1 MHIYIENETELM
13 QDFDFEDLFI
23 RVVKASAEYVKIP
36 YEISVNILLVNDES
50 IHEINLSERK
60 IDKATDVLSF
70 PALDFET
77 PGDFSEV
84 SENDVWLFDPETNDL
99 VLGDIVISLDT
110 ANRQAEE
117 YGHSITRELGF
128 LCAHSMLHLCGYDHM
143 EDNEREEMEKMQR
156 EIMDILNI
164 HR

>member
-13 QDFDFEDLFI
+13 QDFDFEELFT
-23 RVVKASAEYVKIP
+23 RVVKASADYIKIP

-156 EIMDILNI
+156 KIMDILKI

>member
-13 QDFDFEDLFI
+13 QNFDFEALFTK
-23 RVVKASAEYVKIP
+23 VVKASADYVKIP

-50 IHEINLSERK
+50 IHEINLSERN
-60 IDKATDVLSF
+60 IDKPTDVLSF
-70 PALDFET
+70 PALEFET
-77 PGDFSEV
+77 PGEFSGI
-84 SENDVWLFDPETNDL
+84 SDKDVWLFEPETNDL
-99 VLGDIVISLDT
+99 LLGDIVISLDT

-117 YGHSITRELGF
+117 YGHSITRELAF

-143 EDNEREEMEKMQR
+143 EDEEREEMERMQR
-156 EIMDILNI
+156 EIMDILKI